1 MQPRFFNGLFLS
13 GRPQNTK
20 LGPNATPLSHVPAV
34 YVPLCM
40 QRKGSNEG
48 HCVSL
53 YDHSQLSHYILH
65 IQTSILI
72 LLLYSKFNDHCVL
85 GHEQLLSNLMFKCR
99 NACRSPF
106 CGPMYLF
113 SLCRLPLIPRTLT
126 VLRHS
131 ELKITGVIRLRLV
144 YSIFATETE
153 A

>member
-53 YDHSQLSHYILH
+53 YDRSQLSHYILH

-72 LLLYSKFNDHCVL
+72 LLLHFKFNDHRVL
-85 GHEQLLSNLMFKCR
+85 GHEQILFNLMCKCR
-99 NACRSPF
+99 NAFLWPHLLVQSLQASPN
-106 CGPMYLF
+106 PYWI
-113 SLCRLPLIPRTLT
+113 SRTQT